1 MPFRRNSIRYRI
13 LVPLFLLTL
22 SVVAILLS
30 LFSMVSQEIGE
41 EYHNALIALQA
52 GEIREILEQAAA
64 GLLRDGRWGDEAA
77 MKAGKEKAIRD
88 IGSYL
93 AQQNIDVTLI
103 DEGNTVLFTSAP
115 EKTRMML
122 PYASRKGIFHL
133 QRDARTHLDGFSLF
147 FPVWQWKIIL
157 LSKPSSPF
165 FIADTFLFLLFFVI
179 LGSFVM
185 LAAVSFV
192 IEKNLRYPIGKIM
205 ADIRTMHHIGATGIY
220 ELDTVGAVINDTFG
234 RLKNRTEQYQ
244 ALHSLSVS
252 LSEDLSTD
260 EVLMR
265 ILDHTGR
272 LLRAGMSAFAL
283 FDTQGAFMKIITTGG
298 TIKTRE
304 SLPEGKGLFAFIHRA
319 AGPVRIDNV
328 AVHPAFSGSLPEGHP
343 EVHNLLA
350 CTVFNNQGNPIGALY
365 LGNKKGGFTAE
376 DETFL
381 EAIAADAAVALN
393 RAERMAVLRRFEQVI
408 DSAFDVIVITD
419 SEGFI
424 TYVNPAFVTL
434 TGYTAEET
442 MGKKTSLLKSGLLP
456 HSFYK
461 ELWDTI
467 KAGDI
472 WKGEFINRKKSGE
485 MYHTSA
491 VIFPVSTEGVVSYA
505 SIQRDITQEKKLY
518 EQLLRA
524 QKMEAIG
531 TLAGGIAHDFNNL
544 LTAVLGYSEIMLGMM
559 KQEDPM
565 HRPVSIIHNA
575 AERGAELGRKIL
587 TMTRKEK
594 METKPV
600 DVNGIVE
607 SALELLMRSIP
618 KSIEIVRNLGNG
630 IPLIQADPNQIQQVI
645 MNLAVNAR
653 DAMPDGGVLSIETSL
668 VGEENGAANDLPFL
682 GKGFV
687 KFSLSDTGTGMD
699 KEMQRKIF
707 DPFVTTKETGK
718 GTGLGLYIV
727 HSIVSNHGGYINLY
741 SEPSKGTRFSLYLP
755 VTKGLDAEPA
765 EASEDLKG
773 SGTLLIIDDERDIR
787 ELCKDMLEPL
797 GYHVLLAGGGTDGIT
812 TFRALRDEVSLVILD
827 MIMPKMAGREV
838 FQALRSIKPDL
849 KILLCSGYSHHGFAG
864 IDTLLDSGAKGFIQK
879 PFTRQALARAV
890 KEALAG

>member
-1 MPFRRNSIRYRI
+1 
-13 LVPLFLLTL
+13 
-22 SVVAILLS
+22 
-30 LFSMVSQEIGE
+30 
-41 EYHNALIALQA
+41 
-52 GEIREILEQAAA
+52 
-64 GLLRDGRWGDEAA
+64 
-77 MKAGKEKAIRD
+77 
-88 IGSYL
+88 
-93 AQQNIDVTLI
+93 
-103 DEGNTVLFTSAP
+103 
-115 EKTRMML
+115 
-122 PYASRKGIFHL
+122 
-133 QRDARTHLDGFSLF
+133 
-147 FPVWQWKIIL
+147 
-157 LSKPSSPF
+157 
-165 FIADTFLFLLFFVI
+165 
-179 LGSFVM
+179 
-185 LAAVSFV
+185 
-192 IEKNLRYPIGKIM
+192 
-205 ADIRTMHHIGATGIY
+205 
-220 ELDTVGAVINDTFG
+220 
-234 RLKNRTEQYQ
+234 
-244 ALHSLSVS
+244 
-252 LSEDLSTD
+252 
-260 EVLMR
+260 
-265 ILDHTGR
+265 
-272 LLRAGMSAFAL
+272 
-283 FDTQGAFMKIITTGG
+283 MKIITTGG

-707 DPFVTTKETGK
+707 DPFFTTKETGK